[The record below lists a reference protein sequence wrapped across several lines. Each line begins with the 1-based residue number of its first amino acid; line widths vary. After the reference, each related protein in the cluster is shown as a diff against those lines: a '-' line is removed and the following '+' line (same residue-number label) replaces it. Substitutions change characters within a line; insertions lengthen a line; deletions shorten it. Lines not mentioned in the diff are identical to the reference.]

1 MLQIIFLMEN
11 TLQMLKYRQYTVIK
25 KLNEKYETKNKN
37 SNFKS
42 NIDILGDKVYENMRY
57 PQYTVDTIIKELHKD
72 GYIYDLF
79 CEGGSVHTIEIK
91 NEGKDALNN
100 FYKDHMKIV
109 FSKIIWMVVGS
120 IVTLILQ
127 AIV

>member
-1 MLQIIFLMEN
+1 MLQIIFLVEN
-11 TLQMLKYRQYTVIK
+11 TLQMLNYRQYTVLK

-91 NEGKDALNN
+91 NEGKYALNN